1 MLGLA
6 TGCIGMGLED
16 FERCT
21 PSEFRAIA
29 DAWREHRSFV
39 RRESWEEVRTLA
51 WCLLQSMT
59 ERRLKMTDVLSF
71 AWDEEAAAGGHEE
84 LPEEDVMG
92 RYAAVMKARGLR

>member
-1 MLGLA
+1 
-6 TGCIGMGLED
+6 MGLED

-39 RRESWEEVRTLA
+39 RRESWEEVRALA

-59 ERRLKMTDVLSF
+59 ERCLKRTDVLSF